1 MCPGCVPEQYKFTS
15 NQLTI
20 PGHAATTRPLF
31 WSIQEWRRGRTQ
43 AGSADAARSSVGA
56 APPPKMGGGIPSVK
70 MSQVGSRA
78 VPADVFQDLCQK
90 LSATMAWVTGS
101 EVDYVKQWMFRSAL
115 EVDYEA
121 VSSLRSMGGIIRL
134 YETAYREGCGG
145 AAPAAAGKR
154 GGGSR

>member
-1 MCPGCVPEQYKFTS
+1 MCTTTAVSHRYKFTSNFDQYLICPSGGIVVGCARHGMGFAVNLYPREYKFTS

-78 VPADVFQDLCQK
+78 ILMV
-90 LSATMAWVTGS
+90 AW
-101 EVDYVKQWMFRSAL
+101 
-115 EVDYEA
+115 
-121 VSSLRSMGGIIRL
+121 
-134 YETAYREGCGG
+134 
-145 AAPAAAGKR
+145 
-154 GGGSR
+154 